1 MENSNDTATVIGA
14 LIVGGLIGATLGILF
29 APDKGSLTRSKLVG
43 GAKDL
48 ADDIRKQM
56 KDQANELRSKAE
68 ELEKLAEEK
77 IEDILS
83 SAKQNAEMPKNHN

>member
-1 MENSNDTATVIGA
+1 MENSNDTGTVIGA

-29 APDKGSLTRSKLVG
+29 APDKGSRTRSKLVG

-56 KDQANELRSKAE
+56 KDQANALRIKAE
-68 ELEKLAEEK
+68 ELENLAEQK
-77 IEDILS
+77 MEDVLDS
-83 SAKQNAEMPKNHN
+83 VKQNVEMLKNHN